1 MKSTALPAWLY
12 GNPLDI
18 IDSQRVCAE
27 RQRKEAA
34 RKAEIH
40 RKHKSRR
47 IKAVTRKVIKEGG
60 NAGSK

>member
-18 IDSQRVCAE
+18 IDSQRVYAE
-27 RQRKEAA
+27 RQKKADA
-34 RKAEIH
+34 RQADIH

-47 IKAVTRKVIKEGG
+47 IKSITRKVIKGGG